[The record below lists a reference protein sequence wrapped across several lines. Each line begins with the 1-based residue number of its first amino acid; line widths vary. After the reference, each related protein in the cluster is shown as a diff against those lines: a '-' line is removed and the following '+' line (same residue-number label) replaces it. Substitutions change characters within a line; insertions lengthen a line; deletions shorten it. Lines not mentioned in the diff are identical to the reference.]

1 MELIEKAAPSGSTGL
16 GAVVGLFYE
25 PGATFARL
33 DTRRSTWLP
42 LLLILA
48 ANVALVCWYF
58 LGFVDYAWFQEQM
71 LAAVSDPAQREQQG
85 AMAMSMQT
93 MAGVTSFGLVFALLF
108 SFAISG
114 VYFAIVSK
122 VCNIDFKFGRGFAL
136 AVWASVPLLLTLP
149 LGAVQMMLGSAGQ
162 LPFEALNPLSLN
174 QLVFQYGVT
183 HPMSGILDSISVLL
197 FWNLFLLI
205 IGYQAWANV
214 KRATA
219 AKIVVLPYIVIYGI
233 WFAFALSRA

>member
-16 GAVVGLFYE
+16 GAVFGLFYE

-71 LAAVSDPAQREQQG
+71 LAEVGDPAQREQG
-85 AMAMSMQT
+85 AMAMSQQT
-93 MAGVTSFGLVFALLF
+93 MAGISAVGVGVALLA
-108 SFAISG
+108 SYAIGG
-114 VYFAIVSK
+114 VYFAIVGK
-122 VCNIDFKFGRGFAL
+122 VRNADFKFGKGFAL
-136 AVWASVPLLLTLP
+136 SVWASVPLLLTFL
-149 LGAVQMMLGSAGQ
+149 LGAVQMLIASNGQ
-162 LPFEALNPLSLN
+162 LPFEALNPLTLN
-174 QLVFQYGVT
+174 QLLFRFEAT
-183 HPMSGILDSISVLL
+183 HPMAGLLESLSVIL
-197 FWNLFLLI
+197 FWNLFLLVV
-205 IGYQAWANV
+205 GYQVWANV

-219 AKIVVLPYIVIYGI
+219 VKIVLLPYIVVYGI